1 MRKLHR
7 DHRQLHASSRLRLK
21 RQDITTVLARQH
33 AFPPFQI
40 QIQTIALAHQLQP
53 IISLQDKGMAFE

>member
-21 RQDITTVLARQH
+21 RQDLTTVLARQH

-40 QIQTIALAHQLQP
+40 QIQTITLAY
-53 IISLQDKGMAFE
+53 QDQRLGSIQHEDVAFE